1 MKLSYEDCYRIKLP
15 SKMPLIIR
23 IDGCH
28 FHSYTKKCKKPV
40 DENLVECMNETA
52 KYLCKNVHGTKLAYI
67 QSDEISLLLTNFDKQ
82 NTQSYFDNNLQKI
95 VSVTASLASS
105 YFTSISSKIFGD
117 IKLAQFDSRAFVLPK
132 EEVNN
137 YFIFR
142 QQDAIRNSVQMLA
155 RSIFPHKECQNK
167 NCKQLK
173 EMLLNKKIDWNK
185 CPTTQQRG
193 RCIKKQVSKKYVNES
208 LKEIVRFDWIID
220 NSIPIFSEDKSYID
234 NFLIVQENNS

>member
-167 NCKQLK
+167 NCKQF
-173 EMLLNKKIDWNK
+173 LLPEHFVNKM
-185 CPTTQQRG
+185 
-193 RCIKKQVSKKYVNES
+193 
-208 LKEIVRFDWIID
+208 F
-220 NSIPIFSEDKSYID
+220 
-234 NFLIVQENNS
+234 